1 MPCGV
6 DRKHF
11 APATEQEI
19 QKVRKIHHLP
29 ERYFLYLGTLEPRK
43 NLVRL
48 IRAYALLR
56 EKHPDA
62 PALVL
67 AGGKGWQYERIFE
80 ASAASD
86 VRGHILFPSYIPSE
100 DMAAV
105 YSGALAFVFPSL
117 YEGFGMPPLEAMA
130 CGCPVLTS
138 KAASLPEAV
147 GNAALLCNPM
157 KIKAIARGMELLLTQ
172 ENLRNMLIERGFRRA
187 KQMSWEAA
195 ADKLYQ
201 VYSELQDERN

>member
-1 MPCGV
+1 
-6 DRKHF
+6 
-11 APATEQEI
+11 
-19 QKVRKIHHLP
+19 
-29 ERYFLYLGTLEPRK
+29 
-43 NLVRL
+43 
-48 IRAYALLR
+48 
-56 EKHPDA
+56 
-62 PALVL
+62 
-67 AGGKGWQYERIFE
+67 
-80 ASAASD
+80 
-86 VRGHILFPSYIPSE
+86 
-100 DMAAV
+100 
-105 YSGALAFVFPSL
+105 
-117 YEGFGMPPLEAMA
+117 MPPLEAMA